1 MGLRTRARCG
11 EVLSTWRPPIPSRF
25 STCAPN
31 STKSTLPWGHYT
43 NKYALILF
51 NTWKRTYTTIYFK
64 RNISIIYIFGIWPY
78 SNKYMHG
85 SLEIHWRAIPIQAT
99 GKGWLFWKAHAK
111 FIFLSSEGFFLQH
124 RISACTE
131 RQKETYFQM
140 LFIRNQMINFQL
152 HAYFRRH
159 LAGIYGN
166 PSDITKGGPIPAHL
180 FGKLPNHPNDQTC

>member
-1 MGLRTRARCG
+1 MSLRTRARCG

-78 SNKYMHG
+78 SNKYVHWLSWNPLKSNTHTSHRKRVIVLKG
-85 SLEIHWRAIPIQAT
+85 SCKAYLFIVGRIVSSTSNFCLYRKTKRRTFKCFSLEIKWSIFSFMPTSVVIWQASMET
-99 GKGWLFWKAHAK
+99 
-111 FIFLSSEGFFLQH
+111 H
-124 RISACTE
+124 RT
-131 RQKETYFQM
+131 
-140 LFIRNQMINFQL
+140 
-152 HAYFRRH
+152 
-159 LAGIYGN
+159 
-166 PSDITKGGPIPAHL
+166 
-180 FGKLPNHPNDQTC
+180 

>member
-1 MGLRTRARCG
+1 MSLRTRARCG

-78 SNKYMHG
+78 SNKYVHWFSWNPLKSNTHTSHRKRVIVLEG
-85 SLEIHWRAIPIQAT
+85 SCKVYLFYRRKDFFFNIESLLVQKDKKRRTFKCFSLGIKWSIFSFMPTSVVIWQASMET
-99 GKGWLFWKAHAK
+99 
-111 FIFLSSEGFFLQH
+111 H
-124 RISACTE
+124 RT
-131 RQKETYFQM
+131 
-140 LFIRNQMINFQL
+140 
-152 HAYFRRH
+152 
-159 LAGIYGN
+159 
-166 PSDITKGGPIPAHL
+166 
-180 FGKLPNHPNDQTC
+180 